1 MKNDNL
7 VLDKSFLFAKRCV
20 FLYKHL
26 IATSDNRVLA
36 TQLLKSGTSIGAA
49 YTAGAVAL
57 FLEYIEEYRRT
68 GAVAPMDTV
77 LLRNLF
83 SLGAVREEGVEYPS
97 PTYGYGKL
105 NLYGVFEFL
114 RNL

>member
-1 MKNDNL
+1 MNQPTLLAPSVN
-7 VLDKSFLFAKRCV
+7 VNGPFAGGGYIV
-20 FLYKHL
+20 
-26 IATSDNRVLA
+26 
-36 TQLLKSGTSIGAA
+36 KSGTSIGAA
-49 YTAGAVAL
+49 YTAGTVAL
-57 FLEYIEEYRRT
+57 FLEYMEEYRRT

-83 SLGAVREEGVEYPS
+83 SLGAVREDGVEYPS
-97 PTYGYGKL
+97 TAYGYGRL